1 MLDNDARNTFMPL
14 RIYLIE
20 DDEPTRTALW
30 ELLHEQLH
38 DVEIVGFGDNERSVT
53 HWLSSHDRGWDLAIV
68 DLQLRQ
74 GSGHAALQW
83 CATRLP
89 EQKVVVLSA
98 LVTQAVRARCLQ
110 SGADRVFDKA
120 SDLDGLLEFCRGL
133 LPRPRVE

>member
-1 MLDNDARNTFMPL
+1 MPL

-20 DDEPTRTALW
+20 DDEPTRDALG
-30 ELLHEQLH
+30 ELLNDQLAE
-38 DVEIVGFGDNERSVT
+38 VEIVGFGDNERSVT
-53 HWLSSHDRGWDLAIV
+53 HWLSSNDRGWDLAIV

-98 LVTQAVRARCLQ
+98 LVTQEVRTRCMQ

-120 SDLDGLLEFCRGL
+120 SDLDELVAFCRGIRTNWR
-133 LPRPRVE
+133 LP